1 MKESVRTRPLF
12 HEGEKEKYQKGN
24 GPWVGECPK
33 GWRTMYQKGR
43 IGEWGKCKIGRVGSS
58 GGEQKTLGGEVG
70 KDKNHEGGMRARMFL
85 VEG

>member
-1 MKESVRTRPLF
+1 MKA
-12 HEGEKEKYQKGN
+12 KEKISERQ
-24 GPWVGECPK
+24 WSL
-33 GWRTMYQKGR
+33 GWRMSKGMEELYQKGR
-43 IGEWGKCKIGRVGSS
+43 IGEWGKRKIGRVGSS

>member
-1 MKESVRTRPLF
+1 
-12 HEGEKEKYQKGN
+12 
-24 GPWVGECPK
+24 
-33 GWRTMYQKGR
+33 MYQKGR

-70 KDKNHEGGMRARMFL
+70 KDKNHGGGMRARMFL